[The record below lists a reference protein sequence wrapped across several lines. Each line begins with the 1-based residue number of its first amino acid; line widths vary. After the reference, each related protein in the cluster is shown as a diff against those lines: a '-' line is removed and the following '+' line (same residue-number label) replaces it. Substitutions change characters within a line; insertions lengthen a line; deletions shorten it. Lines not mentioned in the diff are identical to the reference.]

1 MTVRDNKNFEGN
13 LAATLKA
20 LVADESL
27 DVEFFDA
34 KSSFFSWNQDLI
46 VGEKKVVIPRF
57 RAASDLAACYFLF
70 HDCRIHQEKNFAE
83 NEQKI
88 FDEFE
93 KIRVIANVKNLYRG
107 VAQNILQ
114 KIEDDVCFV
123 LPNLSLL
130 LLDYFFSDW
139 ILPKMRAAI
148 SDLKKIT
155 DKKILS
161 QIQNL
166 GKKISNQREFVWEIE
181 KLFEM
186 LRKEKEL
193 LKKRK
198 EKGVEQEIG
207 EKKHGVVDH
216 GEQIPKQVQDDIL
229 PLQGD
234 VSSPQGDAH
243 EIKHHPKPVSGSVFG
258 SNNFTDEIEFKNPY
272 KIYSSHF
279 DEIIFP
285 QKLVAKNE
293 LDMLRDQLDLRLA
306 KLSSI
311 SRKMSLKL
319 KKKLLSKRDSF
330 LEFDSSRGILD
341 RKKLT
346 RLILDPM
353 QNDVWINS
361 KVHEY
366 QDIALTILLDN
377 SGSMRGNPIVMSA
390 LACEIIAQILEK
402 FFVKT
407 EIIGFTTADWRGG
420 RVRKLWESARR
431 PKNPGRLNELRHII
445 YKHFNQ
451 RFGKARVNLGLML
464 KEGILKENIDGEA
477 LLFARSRLMQQSEK
491 RKILLVISDGTPVD
505 DSTLSANDNDIL
517 SDHLHHVVN
526 KIEKSGKIEIVA
538 IGIGHSAGEFY
549 RNSITIKNSDELG
562 DVMIEKITQLL

>member
-1 MTVRDNKNFEGN
+1 M
-13 LAATLKA
+13 
-20 LVADESL
+20 
-27 DVEFFDA
+27 
-34 KSSFFSWNQDLI
+34 
-46 VGEKKVVIPRF
+46 
-57 RAASDLAACYFLF
+57 
-70 HDCRIHQEKNFAE
+70 
-83 NEQKI
+83 
-88 FDEFE
+88 
-93 KIRVIANVKNLYRG
+93 
-107 VAQNILQ
+107 
-114 KIEDDVCFV
+114 CFV

-464 KEGILKENIDGEA
+464 KEGIIKENIDGEA